1 MQTKEIIVSKI
12 KLWESI
18 FIYTTRQTLT
28 YLKYL
33 SITFS
38 EVDKCA
44 TQIHYSAPQNTL
56 TVTTMN
62 TSEVENVTQQWKT
75 VTNKR

>member
-1 MQTKEIIVSKI
+1 MY
-12 KLWESI
+12 
-18 FIYTTRQTLT
+18 F
-28 YLKYL
+28 KYL

-38 EVDKCA
+38 EADKCA

-62 TSEVENVTQQWKT
+62 TSEAENVTQQ
-75 VTNKR
+75 

>member
-38 EVDKCA
+38 EADKCA

-62 TSEVENVTQQWKT
+62 TSEAENVTQQWKT